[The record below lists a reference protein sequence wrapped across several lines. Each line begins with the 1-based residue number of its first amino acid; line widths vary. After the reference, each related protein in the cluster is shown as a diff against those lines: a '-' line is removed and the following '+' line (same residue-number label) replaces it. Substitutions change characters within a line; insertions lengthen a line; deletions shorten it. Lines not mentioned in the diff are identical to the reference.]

1 MSNCKLALGTV
12 QFGMPYGVNNKSGV
26 PTEIELKQIFET
38 ATKASI
44 TLLDTASAY
53 GNAEEKIGEHV
64 ANNFNIVSKFSRVT
78 KKEEFQK
85 MLNTSLGKLRSSS
98 IYGYLAHNAENLI
111 EYPFI
116 WDLLL
121 DSREKGH
128 IRKIGFSLYTTD
140 QLEKLL
146 SLKILPDLVQLPYS
160 MLDRKFEKGI
170 FLLKQNGCEIHV
182 RSVFLQGLYFMDPER
197 LPLKLASLKEPLK
210 QLESLCKN
218 YQIES
223 AQLALNFVISNLNI
237 DKVVIGVDNV
247 EQLEKNIAAVNTW
260 KNIPDIWEK
269 VNSIKIA
276 NQELL
281 NPVNW

>member
-1 MSNCKLALGTV
+1 
-12 QFGMPYGVNNKSGV
+12 
-26 PTEIELKQIFET
+26 
-38 ATKASI
+38 
-44 TLLDTASAY
+44 
-53 GNAEEKIGEHV
+53 
-64 ANNFNIVSKFSRVT
+64 
-78 KKEEFQK
+78 
-85 MLNTSLGKLRSSS
+85 
-98 IYGYLAHNAENLI
+98 
-111 EYPFI
+111 
-116 WDLLL
+116 
-121 DSREKGH
+121 
-128 IRKIGFSLYTTD
+128 
-140 QLEKLL
+140 
-146 SLKILPDLVQLPYS
+146 
-160 MLDRKFEKGI
+160 
-170 FLLKQNGCEIHV
+170 
-182 RSVFLQGLYFMDPER
+182 MDPER

-210 QLESLCKN
+210 HLEFLCKN